1 MIVLVDYTPQ
11 KQESSSKTLS
21 PKVLF
26 ERGNKDPC
34 FVFYFFVLVWV
45 GFFFLLD
52 GCWFVGWLGFGFFLS
67 LGNKL

>member
-45 GFFFLLD
+45 VFFFFCWMVVGLL
-52 GCWFVGWLGFGFFLS
+52 VGWVLVFFFH
-67 LGNKL
+67 